1 MEQTM
6 DEQPITIPTKPRNAF
21 IAFLLSLL
29 LPGLGQVYNGQPKKA
44 IIFFVLFLLSP
55 LIAGLTRGTT
65 FFYGLLSLFVIELAF
80 RIYIIVDGV
89 KNAKRQKEY
98 VSKPYNTWY
107 YHILIA
113 IGMLAIILVYDT
125 STVLGTQTF
134 KIPSGSNNPTFQIGD
149 WLVADMRAYK
159 NNEPDYGDIVV
170 YSRPDGQ
177 IYTFRVVGRPNDNI
191 ELIDNIVSINGKLS
205 KATYIKETTN
215 NQMPVVEY
223 EEELPN
229 GHKHLI
235 YKSKTPYDSTK
246 ANVKNMVVPPNSYYL
261 LGDNR
266 DNAADSRYEGFIN
279 KDRIKGRIIYSYWGQ
294 TGTKRMNIDFTDK

>member
-1 MEQTM
+1 MEQAI
-6 DEQPITIPTKPRNAF
+6 DEQPTTIPTKPRNGF

-44 IIFFVLFLLSP
+44 IIFFGLLLFIP
-55 LIAGLTRGTT
+55 LVFGLTRGTT
-65 FFYGLLSLFVIELAF
+65 FFYGLFSLFIIEIAL
-80 RIYIIVDGV
+80 RIYIIIDGV

-98 VSKPYNTWY
+98 ILKPYNTWY
-107 YHILIA
+107 YHLLIA
-113 IGMLAIILVYDT
+113 IGMLAILMVYDI

-134 KIPSGSNNPTFQIGD
+134 KIPTTSNNPTFQLGD

-191 ELIDNIVSINGKLS
+191 ELLDNIVSINGKPS
-205 KATYIKETTN
+205 KATFIKETTN
-215 NQMPVVEY
+215 DEMPVVEFK
-223 EEELPN
+223 EELPN

-235 YKSKTPYDSTK
+235 YKFKTPYDSTK
-246 ANVKNMVVPPNSYYL
+246 TNIKNIVVPPDSYYL

-266 DNAADSRYEGFIN
+266 DNAADSRYEGFIS

>member
-1 MEQTM
+1 MEEVTK
-6 DEQPITIPTKPRNAF
+6 ITTKPRNSF

-29 LPGLGQVYNGQPKKA
+29 CFGLGQVYNGQPKKA
-44 IIFFVLFLLSP
+44 IIFLGLLFLFPFLF
-55 LIAGLTRGTT
+55 GLTRWTT
-65 FFYGLLSLFVIELAF
+65 FFYGMLLLFVIEIALK
-80 RIYIIVDGV
+80 IYVIFDGV

-98 VSKPYNTWY
+98 ILKPYNTWY
-107 YHILIA
+107 YHLLIA
-113 IGMLAIILVYDT
+113 IGISAISMVYNIN
-125 STVLGTQTF
+125 SALGTQTF
-134 KIPSGSNNPTFQIGD
+134 KIPTISNNPTFQVGD

-170 YSRPDGQ
+170 FSSPDGQ
-177 IYTFRVVGRPNDNI
+177 MHTFRIVGKPNDNI

-205 KATYIKETTN
+205 KTTFIKETIN
-215 NQMPVVEY
+215 EQMPVVEF

-235 YKSKTPYDSTK
+235 YKSKQPYDSTK
-246 ANVKNMVVPPNSYYL
+246 SNIKNIVVPSDSYYL

-266 DNAADSRYEGFIN
+266 DIAVDSRYEGFIS

-294 TGTKRMNIDFTDK
+294 AGRQRMNIDFRNK

>member
-1 MEQTM
+1 MEQTI
-6 DEQPITIPTKPRNAF
+6 DEKPTTIPTKPRNGF
-21 IAFLLSLL
+21 IAFLLSLI

-44 IIFFVLFLLSP
+44 IIFFGLLLFIP
-55 LIAGLTRGTT
+55 LVFGLTRGTT
-65 FFYGLLSLFVIELAF
+65 FFYGLFSLFIIEVAL
-80 RIYIIVDGV
+80 RIYIIIDGV
-89 KNAKRQKEY
+89 KHAKRQKEFIL
-98 VSKPYNTWY
+98 KPYNTWY
-107 YHILIA
+107 YHLLIA
-113 IGMLAIILVYDT
+113 IGMLAILMVYDL

-134 KIPSGSNNPTFQIGD
+134 KIPTTSNNPTFQLGD
-149 WLVADMRAYK
+149 RLVADMRAYK

-191 ELIDNIVSINGKLS
+191 EIIDNIVSINGKPS
-205 KATYIKETTN
+205 KATFIKETTN
-215 NQMPVVEY
+215 DEMPVVEF

-235 YKSKTPYDSTK
+235 YKFKTPYDSTK
-246 ANVKNMVVPPNSYYL
+246 TNIKNIVVPPDSYYL

-266 DNAADSRYEGFIN
+266 DNAADSRYEGFIS

>member
-1 MEQTM
+1 MEEVTK
-6 DEQPITIPTKPRNAF
+6 ITTKPRNSF

-29 LPGLGQVYNGQPKKA
+29 CFGLGQVYNGQPKKA
-44 IIFFVLFLLSP
+44 IIFLGLLFLFPFLF
-55 LIAGLTRGTT
+55 GLTRWTT
-65 FFYGLLSLFVIELAF
+65 FFHGMLLLFVIEIALK
-80 RIYIIVDGV
+80 IYVIFDGV

-98 VSKPYNTWY
+98 ILKPYNTWY
-107 YHILIA
+107 YHLLIA
-113 IGMLAIILVYDT
+113 IGISAISMVYNIN
-125 STVLGTQTF
+125 SALGTQTF
-134 KIPSGSNNPTFQIGD
+134 KIPTISNNPTFQVGD

-170 YSRPDGQ
+170 FSSPDGQ
-177 IYTFRVVGRPNDNI
+177 MHTFRIVGKPNDNI

-205 KATYIKETTN
+205 KATFIKETIN
-215 NQMPVVEY
+215 EQMPVVEF

-235 YKSKTPYDSTK
+235 YKSKQPYDSTK
-246 ANVKNMVVPPNSYYL
+246 SNIKNIVVPFDSYYL

-266 DNAADSRYEGFIN
+266 DNAVDSRYEGFIS

-294 TGTKRMNIDFTDK
+294 AGRQRMNIDFRNK